1 MDVVM
6 FIYYVEYLM
15 SFNSFIGGTIS
26 WIDLIHRNKYLL
38 LSIFIPSVLSVQHF
52 VC

>member
-1 MDVVM
+1 MMKITLNNVCSNLNLIQTNILVYNNIHLMDVVM

-26 WIDLIHRNKYLL
+26 
-38 LSIFIPSVLSVQHF
+38 
-52 VC
+52 